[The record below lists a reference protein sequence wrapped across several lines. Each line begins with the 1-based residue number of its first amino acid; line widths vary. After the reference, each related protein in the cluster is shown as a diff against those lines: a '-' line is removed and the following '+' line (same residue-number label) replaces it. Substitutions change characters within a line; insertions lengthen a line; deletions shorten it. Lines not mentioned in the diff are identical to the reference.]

1 MGAHSR
7 SSWARPWAFTARG
20 HAPFLWSSWPPWL
33 AETTGAVLAVC
44 LLVCFQVSCEGT
56 VCPHPMVPGPSLV
69 PSVPS
74 RGRQTRTVRAQVPPP
89 APVPLTCG
97 LIWGS
102 WAPRAGET
110 GPLGPVPG
118 WAARLSSPPLTA
130 VTPRPRAPGLCP
142 PHSGLCLSR
151 APPLVRPAGAL
162 SPSQAVCPQVL
173 HPPTPG
179 LRRPG
184 AQVLEEPDVRVTHLR
199 GRHQR
204 LLVR

>member
-7 SSWARPWAFTARG
+7 SSWARPWVFTARG

-110 GPLGPVPG
+110 GPLGTVPG
-118 WAARLSSPPLTA
+118 WAARLSSPSPDGRHTSSSCSRAVPTPQWLVLEQSSSPGSSSRCPEPLT
-130 VTPRPRAPGLCP
+130 
-142 PHSGLCLSR
+142 SGLSPGT
-151 APPLVRPAGAL
+151 APPDTRTSTTWSA
-162 SPSQAVCPQVL
+162 S
-173 HPPTPG
+173 T
-179 LRRPG
+179 
-184 AQVLEEPDVRVTHLR
+184 
-199 GRHQR
+199 GRT
-204 LLVR
+204 